1 MSTQTQTK
9 IVIAAAFSLSM
20 LQQQVT
26 WLWIRR
32 IEKVEIVKQIIEEAK
47 KRGITIESAVGHE
60 ATATLLSKMLGI
72 EVPMRRIM
80 VTLTPETALIVFQ
93 LLTRLPEGKILSEQ
107 EVQQLVE
114 QGKATFFAVLMTSA
128 PPSLLRLFEI
138 GL

>member
-1 MSTQTQTK
+1 MSTQAK
-9 IVIAAAFSLSM
+9 IIIAAAFSLSM
-20 LQQQVT
+20 LPSQQKVT

-47 KRGITIESAVGHE
+47 KKGIVIESAVGHE
-60 ATATLLSKMLGI
+60 ATAQLLTKLLGI
-72 EVPMRRIM
+72 EVPMRRVA
-80 VTLTPETALIVFQ
+80 VTMTPETALIVFQ
-93 LLTRLPEGKILSEQ
+93 LLTRLPEGKILTEQ